1 MSQYISLREYGR
13 RKGCSDTAIRKAIK
27 SGKIVN
33 GVIRNPGERPMID
46 PVVADA
52 EWGMTFNPSYGDRSG
67 KLHKSLEESAGKVA
81 PGTPDVEGGRSL
93 AEIKRQTA
101 EVRLRLDA
109 LELKERMGQL
119 VDKDAVYRALFAAGQ
134 EVRTAL
140 QAIPDRVIDDVLAA
154 RSRNEAH
161 QVLFNA
167 IADTLEMLS
176 EISERPI
183 TK

>member
-1 MSQYISLREYGR
+1 MAEYISLREYGR

-27 SGKIVN
+27 SGKIVK
-33 GVIRNPGERPMID
+33 GVIRKPGERPVID

-52 EWGMTFNPSYGDRSG
+52 EWGMNFNPTYTDRNDTLRKNLLGSAAAA
-67 KLHKSLEESAGKVA
+67 SEEA
-81 PGTPDVEGGRSL
+81 GRSL
-93 AEIKRQTA
+93 ADIKRQTA

-134 EVRTAL
+134 EFRTAM
-140 QAIPDRVIDDVLAA
+140 QAIPDRVIDDILAA
-154 RSRNEAH
+154 RNRNEAH

-167 IADTLEMLS
+167 IADQLEMLS
-176 EISERPI
+176 DLSNRPI
-183 TK
+183 SK

>member
-1 MSQYISLREYGR
+1 MAQYISLREYGR

-27 SGKIVN
+27 SGKIIN
-33 GVIRNPGERPMID
+33 GVIRKPGERPVID

-52 EWGMTFNPSYGDRSG
+52 EWGMNFNPAFGDKSG
-67 KLHKSLEESAGKVA
+67 KLHQKLEAGVNK
-81 PGTPDVEGGRSL
+81 GTYAGGEGDSGRSL

-101 EVRLRLDA
+101 EVKLRLDA

-119 VDKDAVYRALFAAGQ
+119 VDKDAVYRSLFSAGQ

-161 QVLFNA
+161 QVLYNA
-167 IADTLEMLS
+167 IADALEMLT